1 MKKMLL
7 MTAFVAS
14 TMFGQ
19 TAYEIDSAHSS
30 AQFSVRHLMVSNV
43 RGEFGKLTGTFS
55 YDPKNLS
62 ASSVEATI
70 DANTINTREAKRDAH
85 LKSPDFFD
93 TAKYPTLSFKSGKVW
108 NANGKI
114 QLQGDLTMHGV
125 TKEVIFTL
133 EPPAEGKDPRG
144 NVRIG
149 AEATAKINRTDW
161 GLKYNSVLASG
172 GVLVG
177 EEVTITLNIE
187 ATRKKPAAKTS
198 N

>member
-187 ATRKKPAAKTS
+187 ATQKKPAAKTS